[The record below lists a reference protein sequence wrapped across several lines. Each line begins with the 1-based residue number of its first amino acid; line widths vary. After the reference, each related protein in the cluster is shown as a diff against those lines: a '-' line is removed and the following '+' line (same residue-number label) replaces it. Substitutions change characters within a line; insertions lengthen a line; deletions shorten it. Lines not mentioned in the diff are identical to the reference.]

1 MSSDG
6 NHIPDRREWIDVEAA
21 ARMLRRSV
29 GTLHNWRYHDRGPR
43 YSKVGGR
50 VLYRAGDVEDFL
62 EAHVVET
69 ADGPAAN

>member
-6 NHIPDRREWIDVEAA
+6 SYIPDRREWIDVEAA

-43 YSKVGGR
+43 YSKIGGR
-50 VLYRAGDVEDFL
+50 NMKPGGGVCCWRV
-62 EAHVVET
+62 
-69 ADGPAAN
+69 PSK